1 MVLIISLVTNEM
13 LRIILIS
20 TYLSCSHVG
29 HHKCP
34 GHYIFIGVSVIC
46 MYILVSIFIGVSV
59 ICVHIFYWSQV
70 LSCKKLKMLTSKDWL
85 KLKTQPWAL
94 IPWQNWEKVK
104 TESGA
109 SPLWWPLYL
118 WLMWLQL
125 SKDYRRCIF
134 PNSTRIPNPLKIISF
149 PKLVGTIVMVPWY
162 NFIRCV
168 SIYQS

>member
-20 TYLSCSHVG
+20 TYLSCSHVD
-29 HHKCP
+29 HHKCL
-34 GHYIFIGVSVIC
+34 GHYIFIGISVIC

-59 ICVHIFYWSQV
+59 ICVHIFIGVKCYRARSWRCRRQKIDLNLKPSRG
-70 LSCKKLKMLTSKDWL
+70 LLYHDKIERKWKL
-85 KLKTQPWAL
+85 
-94 IPWQNWEKVK
+94 NRV
-104 TESGA
+104 
-109 SPLWWPLYL
+109 PLPYDDPYIYDS
-118 WLMWLQL
+118 WLQL

-134 PNSTRIPNPLKIISF
+134 PNSMRIQNPLKIISF